1 MPGEVCGIPGRLV
14 YRRHAL
20 DRARRRRN
28 EPHAWQRSSLLH
40 FQFRCAHRKES
51 ELRSI
56 ASGLAK
62 FEYLNALQLVE
73 INKRV
78 LQETR
83 ARKADS
89 HRVASR
95 TKLEAIIAEV
105 RALDGD
111 AFAKA
116 ACLLTGLTKR
126 HAFDSGNRRTAYAA
140 AKLFLEANGKTTEV
154 EHDPRV
160 LTGIREGFYSTEE
173 VVEWLKG
180 NGIREFR
187 RHN

>member
-1 MPGEVCGIPGRLV
+1 MTSNDCDPRSLSSSDAHTEK
-14 YRRHAL
+14 
-20 DRARRRRN
+20 RASRGLSRPVGQIRV
-28 EPHAWQRSSLLH
+28 PQR
-40 FQFRCAHRKES
+40 AT
-51 ELRSI
+51 
-56 ASGLAK
+56 A
-62 FEYLNALQLVE
+62 VE
-73 INKRV
+73 INNRV
-78 LQETR
+78 LKETR

-95 TKLEAIIAEV
+95 TKLDAIIGEV

-116 ACLLTGLTKR
+116 ACLLIGLTKW

-140 AKLFLEANGKTTEV
+140 AKLFLEANGKTMEV

-160 LTGIREGFYSTEE
+160 LTGVREGFYSTEE

-187 RHN
+187 RHT